1 VPAQPVAV
9 SRPIKLP
16 AGNYA
21 VMLVA
26 TCAFAVQML
35 LDPGAR
41 YLSGLVLEKWSLP
54 GLLGHIWLHMTMVHL
69 VGNLVT
75 LWIFGRYVCRL
86 LGNVPYA
93 LAYVIFGMTA
103 GMVHIVCDGR
113 PVIGASG
120 AIMGIFGM
128 HVVICFRQFG
138 RLGPWLVLAW
148 FLATLGAGIVGGFPE
163 AYLDHAGGFLC
174 GMLLALCLVI
184 FRMVKLDGTDPGL
197 ATLLGHRPPD

>member
-1 VPAQPVAV
+1 MPVRPVSPAPSAL
-9 SRPIKLP
+9 LP
-16 AGNYA
+16 AGNY
-21 VMLVA
+21 VIMLVA

-41 YLSGLVLEKWSLP
+41 YLTGLVLETWSLP
-54 GLLGHIWLHMTMVHL
+54 GLLGHLWLHMTMIHL

-75 LWIFGRYVCRL
+75 LWIFGYYLCPL
-86 LGNVPYA
+86 LGNGAYA
-93 LAYVIFGMTA
+93 LAYVVVGVA
-103 GMVHIVCDGR
+103 GGIIHVVCDGR

-148 FLATLGAGIVGGFPE
+148 FLITLGAGIVGGFPD
-163 AYLDHAGGFLC
+163 AYFAHAGGFLC
-174 GMLLALCLVI
+174 GMLLAFCLVVC
-184 FRMVKLDGTDPGL
+184 RLVGSDRTCP
-197 ATLLGHRPPD
+197 ALLTVLRRSKA